1 MSRMARWESGR
12 VEIVESEVTTTVNAI
27 NTTVNDLHAATC
39 DLCSQRIRGIR
50 YRCSM
55 CADYDNC
62 RTCFLQDGN
71 GSATY
76 TSGIDHPKDHVF
88 IAIKAS
94 QIESTSMY
102 PTIRGRYQSHNNTSK
117 SCAHCL
123 NDNIIGYVYQCVQCQ
138 LDFCESCESKGV
150 HDPMHIRLKIPAP
163 NMFIATV
170 EHAPLATVVWVEN
183 DDSMKN

>member
-12 VEIVESEVTTTVNAI
+12 VEIVESEVTTTANAI
-27 NTTVNDLHAATC
+27 NTAVNDLHAATC
-39 DLCSQRIRGIR
+39 DSCSQRIRGIR

-71 GSATY
+71 SATD

-94 QIESTSMY
+94 QIVSTSMY

-170 EHAPLATVVWVEN
+170 EHAPLMN
-183 DDSMKN
+183 DEGKNK